1 MSVGFRHEVSQGVLT
16 IWNCNASQRN
26 ALTPEYYEGINS
38 GLAQAAAQSEIHAVV
53 LAGEGGFFCSGGNLN
68 ALKKRRELSVAE
80 RRDKVEG
87 LHGIIR
93 AIRTCPKPVIAAV
106 EGGAAGA
113 GLSLAMA
120 CDLIVAGESAKF
132 TLAYVKAG
140 LTPDGGASHALM
152 QAMPR
157 ATAARMALLGTPL
170 DAARMYALG
179 AVSELVPDSD
189 VLRCSYDLARQ
200 LGQGPEQAIAQIKSL
215 LKDAETS
222 DFDDHLIVERNTL
235 CDALGGDEAAE
246 GIRAFLEKRK
256 PVFR

>member
-1 MSVGFRHEVSQGVLT
+1 MNEKCRHEVLDGVLT

-26 ALTPEYYEGINS
+26 ALTPEYYEGVNA
-38 GLAQAAAQSEIHAVV
+38 GLKRAAEERDIHAVILV
-53 LAGEGGFFCSGGNLN
+53 GEGGFFCSGGNLN
-68 ALKKRRELSVAE
+68 ALKERRELSVAE
-80 RRDKVEG
+80 RRAKVDE
-87 LHGIIR
+87 LHAIIR

-120 CDLIVAGESAKF
+120 CDLIVAGESAQF

-157 ATAARMALLGTPL
+157 ATAARMALLGAPL
-170 DAARMYALG
+170 DAPRMFALG
-179 AVSELVPDSD
+179 VVSDVVPDAD
-189 VLRCSYDLARQ
+189 VLQRARSLALQ
-200 LGQGPEQAIAQIKSL
+200 LGRGPEQAIAQIKKL
-215 LKDAETS
+215 LNDAETAE
-222 DFDDHLIVERNTL
+222 FETHLIAERDAV